1 MKYQVQIINIESV
14 DEIPNYWTTSDYQQL
29 LELFDFPDS
38 KSIKP
43 ENLLEMLQMAIGD
56 FEPSDAARTVL
67 QFKLSED
74 LNEGQMDQLSHEM
87 LLDKISEEY
96 PNISL
101 HYALYNINQL
111 LYKAFNGVFPN
122 TKATVL
128 DFSITDNTNNVEFT
142 KPQILKILHKG
153 LSPSNLLNRM
163 FEEQLTT
170 PADFAD
176 AESIVWKLTTQDNKK
191 FQLITSEYW
200 LSREDIVYN
209 EFVGDCNTVDE

>member
-14 DEIPNYWTTSDYQQL
+14 DEIPNYWTPSDYQQL

>member
-67 QFKLSED
+67 QFKLSDD

>member
-14 DEIPNYWTTSDYQQL
+14 DEIPNYWTPSDYQQL

-142 KPQILKILHKG
+142 KAQILKILHKG

>member
-14 DEIPNYWTTSDYQQL
+14 DEIPNYWTPSDYQQL

-67 QFKLSED
+67 QFKLSDD

>member
-101 HYALYNINQL
+101 HYALYNINQF

>member
-14 DEIPNYWTTSDYQQL
+14 DEIPNYWTPSEYQQL

-142 KPQILKILHKG
+142 KAQILKILHKG

>member
-1 MKYQVQIINIESV
+1 MKYQVQIESIKSV
-14 DEIPNYWTTSDYQQL
+14 DEIPNYWIANDYQQL

-56 FEPSDAARTVL
+56 FEPSDAARIVL
-67 QFKLSED
+67 QYKLSED

-101 HYALYNINQL
+101 HYALYNVNQL

-128 DFSITDNTNNVEFT
+128 EFSITDNANNVEFT
-142 KPQILKILHKG
+142 KAQLLKIVHKG

-170 PADFAD
+170 SADFPD
-176 AESIVWKLTTQDNKK
+176 AESIVWKLTTLNNIN